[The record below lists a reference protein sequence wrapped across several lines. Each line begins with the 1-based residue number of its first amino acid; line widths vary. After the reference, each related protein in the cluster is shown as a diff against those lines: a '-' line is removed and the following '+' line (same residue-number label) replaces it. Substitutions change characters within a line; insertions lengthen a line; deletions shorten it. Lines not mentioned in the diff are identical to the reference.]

1 MGTKGRLKVGT
12 KLIIGLLLLT
22 LLIAFGNFAVGS
34 GETAILGSIVTFNPN
49 NDAYV
54 DQENPDNNYGN
65 NENLVMDN
73 IGNKKY
79 SYLKFDILTIPSGMI
94 ITSAN
99 LYLYCHAREGG
110 GETQIYAYSVENDNW
125 NETTITWNNRPD
137 AVTFLSE
144 YSGEVGEWWKWDV
157 KAFVESGYDGDKTVS
172 LCLIP
177 GDGNGYITKFWS
189 KERWN
194 PADKPYLEVTYVLP
208 ATIDFDPDNLV
219 KKDKWI
225 TAYIELPSGYSV
237 EDIDM
242 NTVRLIVEN
251 ENALA
256 KPKPTKIGDHDRDGI
271 PDRMV
276 KFSRSDIQA
285 LKSPGEFQA
294 VVIGEVAGM
303 PFQGS
308 DTIWV
313 IS

>member
-1 MGTKGRLKVGT
+1 MGT
-12 KLIIGLLLLT
+12 KLIIGFLLLT

-34 GETAILGSIVTFNPN
+34 GETAILGSNVTFNPN

-54 DQENPDNNYGN
+54 DQENPDNNYGTSSK
-65 NENLVMDN
+65 LIMDN
-73 IGNKKY
+73 IGNRKY
-79 SYLKFDILTIPSGMI
+79 SYLKFDISTIPSERT

-99 LYLYCHAREGG
+99 LYLWCDARQGG
-110 GETQIYAYSVENDNW
+110 GYTRIYAYSVENDNW
-125 NETTITWNNRPD
+125 DETTITWNNKPD

-157 KAFVESGYDGDKTVS
+157 KAFVENEYGGDKTVS
-172 LCLIP
+172 FCLLP
-177 GDGNGYITKFWS
+177 GEGNAYITEFRSRDWWPPDPNY
-189 KERWN
+189 R
-194 PADKPYLEVTYVLP
+194 PYLEVTYVLP

-237 EDIDM
+237 GDIDM
-242 NTVRLIVEN
+242 NTVRLIVGD
-251 ENALA
+251 ENAPA
-256 KPKPTKIGDHDRDGI
+256 KPKPTKIGDHDRDSI

-276 KFSRSDIQA
+276 KFTRSDIQA
-285 LKSPGEFQA
+285 LKSPGVYEA
-294 VVIGEVAGM
+294 KVIGEVAGV